1 MKQKDPSHMATHNG
15 LCTSACTISNKLVI
29 RSSLAY
35 GRSFNYLEESLTCVN
50 WSKSRTPKFHQHG
63 VSSCFLSNIIQTAMS
78 LHKWSFNHLSCDIL
92 AIVFMDVISPT
103 RLVKVHPSFMDYG
116 NYLNNHCSHNTG
128 TK

>member
-50 WSKSRTPKFHQHG
+50 
-63 VSSCFLSNIIQTAMS
+63 
-78 LHKWSFNHLSCDIL
+78 
-92 AIVFMDVISPT
+92 
-103 RLVKVHPSFMDYG
+103 
-116 NYLNNHCSHNTG
+116 
-128 TK
+128 